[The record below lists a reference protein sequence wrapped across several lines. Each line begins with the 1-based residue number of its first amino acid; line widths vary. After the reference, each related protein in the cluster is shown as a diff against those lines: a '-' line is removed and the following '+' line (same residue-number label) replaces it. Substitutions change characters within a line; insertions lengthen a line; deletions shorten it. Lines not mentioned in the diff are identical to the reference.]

1 MVFSEGSSMLGE
13 DHKFKSASES
23 CAEKEF
29 TSLNFGMF
37 EVLFKVYPI
46 RQSLL
51 TSLSA
56 IDVASL
62 LEVVGGEHDIGP
74 HERAKYLNPMRD
86 LFTDK
91 ELLKLQ
97 QDMAEI
103 DDHHIVI
110 WGTDLEEFLRR
121 TPDTL
126 ARPDGK
132 KLDLWMAQ
140 VSTKRADWLDFEF
153 NQELWPPYGKID
165 FARRAE
171 QRPRIEIPGK
181 WSPLPGRQCQTP
193 PFRNPK
199 VKKRRQERTDD
210 VRLYLHQPRES
221 ANNPDDLLWI
231 IENWQ
236 IFPRRVPVGPYRPEE
251 PREYAWQAMS
261 GDEKL
266 HYMTTRDMQ
275 TFHVKTVQHIAPG
288 MQFYSPPTPPNF
300 YRRNLSC
307 PGGGKLLVSWELTW
321 YRGKSKKSR
330 QCDECEFVFSLQD
343 GSDDERSIETF
354 GLHTTAP

>member
-1 MVFSEGSSMLGE
+1 MLGE
-13 DHKFKSASES
+13 DHKFKSASEP
-23 CAEKEF
+23 CARKEF
-29 TSLNFGMF
+29 TGLNFGMF
-37 EVLFKVYPI
+37 ETLFKVYPI

-62 LEVVGGEHDIGP
+62 LQVIGGEHDIGP

-86 LFTDK
+86 LFTDE

-103 DDHHIVI
+103 EDHHIVI

-121 TPDTL
+121 TPDTR
-126 ARPDGK
+126 AGPDGK
-132 KLDLWMAQ
+132 KLNLWMAQ

-171 QRPRIEIPGK
+171 QRPRIEIPGE
-181 WSPLPGRQCQTP
+181 WSPLPGRQRQTP

-210 VRLYLHQPRES
+210 VRLLSTPAQGERETTLMTYS
-221 ANNPDDLLWI
+221 GSLRTGRSSL
-231 IENWQ
+231 IECQWDHTDQKN
-236 IFPRRVPVGPYRPEE
+236 
-251 PREYAWQAMS
+251 RENML
-261 GDEKL
+261 G
-266 HYMTTRDMQ
+266 
-275 TFHVKTVQHIAPG
+275 
-288 MQFYSPPTPPNF
+288 
-300 YRRNLSC
+300 
-307 PGGGKLLVSWELTW
+307 
-321 YRGKSKKSR
+321 R
-330 QCDECEFVFSLQD
+330 QCLGMKS
-343 GSDDERSIETF
+343 SIT
-354 GLHTTAP
+354 